1 MTKFRTDVF
10 SYLLV
15 AIVAGGLIWFQG
27 DLFWL
32 DSETKKTLAII
43 ALCAFLVALALYFG
57 FEPRREEGAA
67 ARHLAKLLRWKP
79 ARFAGTTQALLVP
92 EDTPKTSDALPRLC
106 ELLRSEHG

>member
-1 MTKFRTDVF
+1 MTKFRIDVF

-15 AIVAGGLIWFQG
+15 AIGAGGLIWFQG

-43 ALCAFLVALALYFG
+43 ALCAFLVAIALYFG

-67 ARHLAKLLRWKP
+67 ARRLTKLLHWKP
-79 ARFAGTTQALLVP
+79 TRLAGTTQALLVP
-92 EDTPKTSDALPRLC
+92 EDAPSA
-106 ELLRSEHG
+106 S